1 MESSE
6 CFSVNNKSQ
15 FLVSINNKEYM
26 KKFLLQA
33 FAVAFCLGSGV
44 FVASCDDDNNPVDNP
59 PIDGETAYVVAATTG
74 EASYL
79 VVANSLDEGTVSTQ
93 GNGTEVIGGT
103 YWVYKGLDYVFAL
116 VYNKGGAGT

>member
-1 MESSE
+1 
-6 CFSVNNKSQ
+6 
-15 FLVSINNKEYM
+15 M

-79 VVANSLDEGTVSTQ
+79 VPEAPAFIHEMK
-93 GNGTEVIGGT
+93 
-103 YWVYKGLDYVFAL
+103 Y
-116 VYNKGGAGT
+116 AGKSCPDKLI

>member
-6 CFSVNNKSQ
+6 YFSVNNKSK

-33 FAVAFCLGSGV
+33 FAIAFCLSSGV

-59 PIDGETAYVVAATTG
+59 PIDGETTYVVAATTG
-74 EASYL
+74 EARDRKSTRL
-79 VVANSLDEGTVSTQ
+79 NSSHT
-93 GNGTEVIGGT
+93 
-103 YWVYKGLDYVFAL
+103 
-116 VYNKGGAGT
+116 

>member
-6 CFSVNNKSQ
+6 CFSVNNKSK

-33 FAVAFCLGSGV
+33 FAVAFCLSSGV
-44 FVASCDDDNNPVDNP
+44 FVASCDDDNNSVDNP

-79 VVANSLDEGTVSTQ
+79 VVANSLDE
-93 GNGTEVIGGT
+93 
-103 YWVYKGLDYVFAL
+103 
-116 VYNKGGAGT
+116 